1 MMLLLPGLRRLGLGL
16 LLAGAGLPGTA
27 TAATADALKAHY
39 SISLIGLPI
48 GAAAIT
54 GRIDPSAY
62 RVELSTR
69 LTGLASLLS
78 SSKGAGTATGTIA
91 NGRLAPA
98 SYATTSTNATMTRTL
113 RMAMKEGTVSG
124 VEIMPPFDATIPR
137 VPVTAADR
145 RDILDPLSAFVM
157 QVPPGGDVVG
167 PAACNR
173 TLPMFDGATRFDLTL
188 SYVGTRS
195 VKAKGYSGPVS
206 VCAVRFRPISGHRAD
221 GAGTKFMTDNKDIE
235 VWLAP
240 LGATRTVFPFRIS
253 VMTLIGT
260 TVIEADDF
268 SVDETARAATPVR

>member
-1 MMLLLPGLRRLGLGL
+1 MTMLSPGLRGLALGL
-16 LLAGAGLPGTA
+16 LLAGTGLPGPGA
-27 TAATADALKAHY
+27 AATADALKAHY

-48 GAAAIT
+48 GAAAVT
-54 GRIDPSAY
+54 GFVDPSAY

-78 SSKGAGTATGTIA
+78 SSKGAGTATGAID

-98 SYATTSTNATMTRTL
+98 SYATTSSNSTMTRTL

-124 VEIMPPFDATIPR
+124 VEIMPPFDPTIPR
-137 VPVTAADR
+137 VPVSAADR

-195 VKAKGYSGPVS
+195 VRAKGYGGPVS
-206 VCAVRFRPISGHRAD
+206 VCSVRFKPISGHRTD
-221 GAGTKFMTDNKDIE
+221 GAGTQFMADNKDIE

-240 LGATRTVFPFRIS
+240 LGGTRTVFPFRIS

-260 TVIEADDF
+260 TVIEADEF
-268 SVDETARAATPVR
+268 SVDQTARAAATVR